1 MLSRRFA
8 LTVALLVLV
17 ACGSEGDEET
27 AGSIDVPATTT
38 QFASASTPSTA
49 ATTASGCGVTLADVQ
64 ALLAANSGV
73 TQNRTPE
80 ATRCNFTW
88 NDNGP
93 RGIDVAGFPAGGP
106 RSRRRAPS
114 YRVGL
119 TRFAGQPDYAA

>member
-17 ACGSEGDEET
+17 RLRWRLGDGGLHRC
-27 AGSIDVPATTT
+27 AGDNDPVCVRLH
-38 QFASASTPSTA
+38 PSTA

-93 RGIDVAGFPAGGP
+93 RGIDVARVPGG
-106 RSRRRAPS
+106 RAAFKPQSAKLPS
-114 YRVGL
+114 GPTTL
-119 TRFAGQPDYAA
+119 KDGTA